1 MKNME
6 LEDGYKVISK
16 KQIEKFVIQIPKD
29 TRELIINYLKEKIPD
44 TLEPSVVQ
52 DDCKLTSSQAYA
64 LQQICKQTK
73 DGNLLSLT
81 IDAVSQINEQTNDE
95 ITKLVMSGD
104 FLHRHVNSTHAQI
117 YEMIGRSESTITI
130 IGYWVHDMQ
139 EFFKELD
146 KLSKNIKIT
155 FILNHEN
162 IEQHSSQIEKNWNGK
177 YRPEIYYLNR
187 EKYSVDTLNKL
198 HSKVIII
205 DNKEILITSANMTK
219 TAMEKNIETGVWT
232 KDKKII
238 NACIEIFGQFI
249 KDGVFVPKKREF

>member
-1 MKNME
+1 M
-6 LEDGYKVISK
+6 ISK
-16 KQIEKFVIQIPKD
+16 KQIEKLVVQIPKD
-29 TRELIINYLKEKIPD
+29 NRKIIVDYLKEKIPD
-44 TLEPSVVQ
+44 TLEPTVVQ
-52 DDCKLTSSQAYA
+52 DDCKLTSSQAYT
-64 LQQICKQTK
+64 LQQICNQTK

-81 IDAVSQINEQTNDE
+81 IDVVSQMNEQTNDE
-95 ITKLVMSGD
+95 ISRLVMSGD

-139 EFFKELD
+139 DFFKELD
-146 KLSKNIKIT
+146 NLSKNIKIT

-162 IEQHSSQIEKNWNGK
+162 IEKHSAQIEKNWNGK
-177 YRPEIYYLNR
+177 YMPEIYYLNR
-187 EKYSVDTLNKL
+187 EKYSKKILNKL

-238 NACIEIFGQFI
+238 KACIEIFGQFI
-249 KDGVFVPKKREF
+249 KSGVFVPKKKKF